1 VDYRHGG
8 VRDWHSRVILIKR
21 HGIHLSPDRF
31 SPNKGKGGCLSRETN
46 MSQTPYLMELAQRL
60 GEGLEFLTPERRER
74 HRQFLRSRLMPDGG
88 FAGRE
93 EGSDLYYTGFALR
106 GLAILGGLDEADG
119 IQIASYLRKQIRR
132 SLTVIDLLSWL
143 YSALVVQAACGEDV
157 LQDIAENWAD
167 QLAQMLEAFR
177 AQDGGYRKTEEGS
190 AGSMYHSFL
199 VVLCYE
205 LIGRAVP
212 QPKRLVQFVFDRQRD
227 DGGFVEIAPM
237 KRSGTNPT
245 AAAAAILRIL
255 GYLDDSARQDV
266 RAFLNEVRSPDG
278 GFLANTRIPFA
289 DGLSTFT
296 GLLTAQDLNLDGIL
310 DPSSA
315 KAFIESLELPSGGFR
330 GAVWDEVADVEY
342 SFYGLGVLGLLNA
355 KSENV

>member
-1 VDYRHGG
+1 
-8 VRDWHSRVILIKR
+8 
-21 HGIHLSPDRF
+21 
-31 SPNKGKGGCLSRETN
+31 

-60 GEGLEFLTPERRER
+60 AEGLRSLPEERRER
-74 HRQFLRSRLMPDGG
+74 HRRFLLTRQMPDGG

-106 GLAILGGLDEADG
+106 GLAILGGLEESDAARVA
-119 IQIASYLRKQIRR
+119 IYLRKQIRR

-157 LQDIAENWAD
+157 LQDIAENWSER
-167 QLAQMLEAFR
+167 LAEMLEAFR

-190 AGSMYHSFL
+190 ASSMYHSFL

-205 LIGRAVP
+205 LIGRTVP
-212 QPKRLVQFVFDRQRD
+212 HPKRLIQFVFDRQRD

-255 GYLDDSARQDV
+255 GALDASARDDV
-266 RAFLNEVRSPDG
+266 RAFLMEVRSPEG
-278 GFLANTRIPFA
+278 GFLANMRIPFA

-296 GLLTAQDLNLDGIL
+296 GMLTAQDLGLEGLLN
-310 DPSSA
+310 SEQTTT
-315 KAFIESLELPSGGFR
+315 FINGLEMPAGGFR
-330 GAVWDEVADVEY
+330 GATWDEVADVEY
-342 SFYGLGVLGLLNA
+342 SFYGLGVLGLLGKPEDKVSQAVRDTN
-355 KSENV
+355 ET

>member
-1 VDYRHGG
+1 
-8 VRDWHSRVILIKR
+8 
-21 HGIHLSPDRF
+21 
-31 SPNKGKGGCLSRETN
+31 
-46 MSQTPYLMELAQRL
+46 MAQAPYLMELAERL
-60 GEGLEFLTPERRER
+60 ANGLRHLSPERQKK
-74 HRQFLRSRLMPDGG
+74 HRDFLLSRQMPDGG

-93 EGSDLYYTGFALR
+93 DGSDLYYTGFALR
-106 GLAILGGLDEADG
+106 GLAILGGLEEAD
-119 IQIASYLRKQIRR
+119 AARVAVYLRKQTQR

-157 LQDIAENWAD
+157 LQDIAENWSER
-167 QLAQMLEAFR
+167 LAEMLEAFR

-190 AGSMYHSFL
+190 ASSMYHSFL

-205 LIGRAVP
+205 LIGRSVP
-212 QPKRLVQFVFDRQRD
+212 HPKRLIQFVFDRQRD

-255 GYLDDSARQDV
+255 GALDESAREDV
-266 RAFLNEVRSPDG
+266 RAFLTEVRSPEG

-296 GLLTAQDLNLDGIL
+296 GLLTAQDLGLDGL
-310 DPSSA
+310 LHTEQA
-315 KAFIESLELPSGGFR
+315 KAFIDGLEMPAGGFR
-330 GAVWDEVADVEY
+330 GATWDECADVEY
-342 SFYGLGVLGLLNA
+342 SFYGLGVLGLL
-355 KSENV
+355 S